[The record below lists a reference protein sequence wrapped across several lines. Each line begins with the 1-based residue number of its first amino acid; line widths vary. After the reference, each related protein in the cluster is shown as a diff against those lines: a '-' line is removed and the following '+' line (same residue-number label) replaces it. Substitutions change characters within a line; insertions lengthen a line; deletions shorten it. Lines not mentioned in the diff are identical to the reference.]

1 MHIRQLIIS
10 LIVLLFSTLTANS
23 QTATQTIRG
32 TVLDKVSQAPLIGAL
47 LIVQDI
53 TPTIG
58 TTSDENGNFTLK
70 EVPVGKRTIKVTYM
84 GYKEQLLQNLTVNAG
99 KELVL
104 TINLEEDIVT
114 TQEVEVTAKKNIP
127 LNSMST
133 VSTRPFSVE
142 ETQKYAA
149 AVNDPGRMAT
159 SFAGVVHAGDGSN
172 TISIRGNSPNGLLWR
187 MEGVEIPNPNHFT
200 NVGTSGGGIS
210 IISSQLLSNS
220 DFFDGCFCC

>member
-99 KELVL
+99 KEL
-104 TINLEEDIVT
+104 
-114 TQEVEVTAKKNIP
+114 
-127 LNSMST
+127 
-133 VSTRPFSVE
+133 
-142 ETQKYAA
+142 
-149 AVNDPGRMAT
+149 
-159 SFAGVVHAGDGSN
+159 
-172 TISIRGNSPNGLLWR
+172 
-187 MEGVEIPNPNHFT
+187 
-200 NVGTSGGGIS
+200 
-210 IISSQLLSNS
+210 
-220 DFFDGCFCC
+220 